1 MKSDGAWR
9 LILALLRSEDLRLRS
24 ISPRS
29 GGGLHARQQPPGCG
43 HGRVRGEHAAQVSVH
58 HRRDVFVF
66 RILFS
71 CRCFQLLSDSRPHW
85 HTTGKELRR
94 PVQRHPI
101 SRGGAIAPSPPSPSA
116 NRVAVRHLPPR
127 PSTPIGRPRR
137 FFASSARPDVTCGAG
152 VKSFQATEISVCGR
166 GMGPEQSSMRQVDN
180 FK

>member
-1 MKSDGAWR
+1 MAH
-9 LILALLRSEDLRLRS
+9 
-24 ISPRS
+24 
-29 GGGLHARQQPPGCG
+29 GGLFSPSCVPKICVCGAYPPGPAAGCM
-43 HGRVRGEHAAQVSVH
+43 HGSSPLAAGTGGYEVNMLPKSVYITGATSSAS
-58 HRRDVFVF
+58 RN
-66 RILFS
+66 LFS

-127 PSTPIGRPRR
+127 PSMPIGRPRR